1 NVQMC
6 SARQKRILADM
17 WPCLRPGGIL
27 LYSTC
32 TFNRLEND
40 LLVEWAASELGG
52 NFLPVKDYEGLI
64 QTGHGVSLVPGFV
77 KGEGQY
83 CSVLRKDGSL
93 TSGGCYPVPQRKA
106 PKPAR
111 GVSPQ
116 VQIPSSVKECVSI
129 QCEFLSR
136 GESIIAVPSAIKE
149 ETDVLSFLHPMMA
162 GTALG
167 TVKGK
172 DFIPDVDL
180 STSLLLKDGFF
191 PSFEVDKETALSFL
205 HRDSIRLP
213 DAPKGI
219 LLLKH
224 SGVGIGFV
232 KNIGQRCNNLL
243 PPSRRIRMDLQ

>member
-1 NVQMC
+1 M
-6 SARQKRILADM
+6 
-17 WPCLRPGGIL
+17 
-27 LYSTC
+27 
-32 TFNRLEND
+32 
-40 LLVEWAASELGG
+40 
-52 NFLPVKDYEGLI
+52 
-64 QTGHGVSLVPGFV
+64 
-77 KGEGQY
+77 
-83 CSVLRKDGSL
+83 
-93 TSGGCYPVPQRKA
+93 
-106 PKPAR
+106 
-111 GVSPQ
+111 
-116 VQIPSSVKECVSI
+116 QIPSSVKECVSI